1 MDFFSCP
8 CLLSEL
14 TDWIK
19 GIGFPQTPRVIDISA
34 DQMQNTADLQHGS
47 KDCYIILVFV
57 FVFPFEVVRIVY
69 TAKENRKNVFGIE
82 AMLVIVFVF
91 VYSKRKQE
99 NCCWFIV
106 AFCSCV

>member
-1 MDFFSCP
+1 
-8 CLLSEL
+8 
-14 TDWIK
+14 
-19 GIGFPQTPRVIDISA
+19 
-34 DQMQNTADLQHGS
+34 MQNTADLQHGS

-99 NCCWFIV
+99 NCC
-106 AFCSCV
+106 